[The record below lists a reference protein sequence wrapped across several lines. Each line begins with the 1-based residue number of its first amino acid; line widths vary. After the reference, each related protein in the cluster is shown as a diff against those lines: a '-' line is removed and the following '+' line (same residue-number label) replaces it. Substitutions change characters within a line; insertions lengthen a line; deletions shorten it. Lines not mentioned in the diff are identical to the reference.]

1 MAHNPN
7 PKRRMTLPL
16 AHPRALTAA
25 ALLTVAATA
34 SPNEWDRFRGP
45 NGTGIGPDG
54 ALPVVFG
61 PNSDSNGESDG
72 ALIFRTPLPA
82 GHSSPILAAG
92 RVHLT
97 AFSDTEFFT
106 IALDAETGAELWRA
120 AANRERVTEVDS
132 RNNAASPSVAATGDG
147 VYAFFPDLGLIGYDG
162 KGREQ
167 WRQPLGP
174 FDNYYGMGASPILAG
189 DFVVL
194 VLDQNLNSEIVA
206 FDRKSGEVRWRTPR
220 PEATSGHSTP
230 VLRETSNGLEVLAP
244 GSFLLTAYGVSDGK
258 PRWWVRGLP
267 WEMKSTPLLDGGLV
281 YVNGY
286 GAPVN
291 QPGNQIIP
299 PTFAEALE
307 ASDANGDGALA
318 RAEAEGHSDFWFDVI
333 DLNSNGALEAGDWAY
348 YEAVLS
354 SQNGVLAI
362 RPGAPGEAGDLT
374 EPNTVWSYRRS
385 VPQLPSPLLYGGVLY
400 MVNDGG
406 IVTAL
411 DPASGKMLSQNR
423 LQGAVDAYY
432 ASPVAADG
440 KIYFVSELGLAAVV
454 HPLDPGEESP
464 ELDVIQVNPLDEAV
478 YATPAIAPS
487 RLYIRTVE
495 ALYAFGPQ

>member
-1 MAHNPN
+1 MWYS
-7 PKRRMTLPL
+7 RFL
-16 AHPRALTAA
+16 LTILCASAA
-25 ALLTVAATA
+25 APAAVA
-34 SPNEWDRFRGP
+34 EWDRFRGP

-54 ALPVVFG
+54 ELPVAFG
-61 PNSDSNGESDG
+61 RDQ
-72 ALIFRTPLPA
+72 ALIFRTPLPP
-82 GHSSPILAAG
+82 GHSSPILAGG
-92 RVHLT
+92 RVHVT
-97 AFSDTEFFT
+97 AFVEDEFLT
-106 IALDAETGAELWRA
+106 IALHPETGEELWRA
-120 AANRERVTEVDS
+120 VAKRGRVTEVDS
-132 RNNAASPSVAATGDG
+132 RNNAASPSVAATDDG
-147 VYAFFPDLGLIGYDG
+147 VYAFFPDLGLIGYDEE
-162 KGREQ
+162 GREA

-189 DFVVL
+189 DAVVL

-206 FDRKSGEVRWRTPR
+206 FDRANGEVLWRTAR

-230 VLRETSNGLEVLAP
+230 VLRETADGLEVLAP
-244 GSFLLTAYGVSDGK
+244 GSFLLTAYDVADGAA
-258 PRWWVRGLP
+258 RWWVRGLP
-267 WEMKSTPLLDGGLV
+267 WEMKSTPLLEGDLV

-291 QPGNQIIP
+291 QPGNQITP

-307 ASDANGDGALA
+307 ASDANGDGVLA
-318 RAEAEGHSDFWFDVI
+318 RAEAAGHSDFWFDVI
-333 DLNSNGALEAGDWAY
+333 DLSSNGLLEASDWAY

-374 EPNTVWSYRRS
+374 EPNTVWSYRRR

-411 DPASGKMLSQNR
+411 DPLSGKMLSQNR

-454 HPLDPGEESP
+454 RPLDPGEESP
-464 ELDVIQVNPLDEAV
+464 ELDVVQVNPLEEAV

-495 ALYAFGPQ
+495 ALYAFGPE

>member
-1 MAHNPN
+1 M
-7 PKRRMTLPL
+7 KRAASLL
-16 AHPRALTAA
+16 ATVCLAVPAA
-25 ALLTVAATA
+25 AAAA
-34 SPNEWDRFRGP
+34 EWDRFRGP

-54 ALPVVFG
+54 ELPVVFG
-61 PNSDSNGESDG
+61 PDR
-72 ALIFRTPLPA
+72 ALIFRTPLPP
-82 GHSSPILAAG
+82 GHSSPILAGG
-92 RVHLT
+92 RVHVT
-97 AFSDTEFFT
+97 AFVENEFLT
-106 IALDAETGAELWRA
+106 IALDPETGAEMWRA
-120 AANRERVTEVDS
+120 AAKRERVTEVDS
-132 RNNAASPSVAATGDG
+132 RNNAASPSVAATDDG

-162 KGREQ
+162 EGREA

-189 DFVVL
+189 DAVIL
-194 VLDQNLNSEIVA
+194 VLDQNLDSEIVA
-206 FDRKSGEVRWRTPR
+206 FDRTDGEIRWRTPR

-230 VLRETSNGLEVLAP
+230 VLRETADGTEILAP
-244 GSFLLTAYGVSDGK
+244 GSFLLTAYDLAEGAV
-258 PRWWVRGLP
+258 RWWVRGLP
-267 WEMKSTPLLDGGLV
+267 WEMKSTPLLEGDLI

-291 QPGNQIIP
+291 QPGNQITP
-299 PTFAEALE
+299 PTFAEALA
-307 ASDANGDGALA
+307 ASDADGDGVLA
-318 RAEAEGHSDFWFDVI
+318 RAEAAGHSDFWFDVI
-333 DLNSNGALEAGDWAY
+333 DLNSNGNLEAGDWAY

-354 SQNGVLAI
+354 SQNGILAI
-362 RPGAPGEAGDLT
+362 RPGDPGEAGDLT
-374 EPNTVWSYRRS
+374 EPNTVWSYRRR

-411 DPASGKMLSQNR
+411 DPDTGAMLSQAR
-423 LQGAVDAYY
+423 LAGAVDAYY

-454 HPLDPGEESP
+454 RPLDPGENSP
-464 ELDVIQVNPLDEAV
+464 ELDVVQVNPLGEAV

-495 ALYAFGPQ
+495 ALYAFGPE

>member
-1 MAHNPN
+1 MWFY
-7 PKRRMTLPL
+7 RLLPVIFVGVT
-16 AHPRALTAA
+16 ATAA
-25 ALLTVAATA
+25 G
-34 SPNEWDRFRGP
+34 SEWDRFRGP

-54 ALPVVFG
+54 ELPVVFG
-61 PNSDSNGESDG
+61 PDR
-72 ALIFRTPLPA
+72 ALIFRTPLPP
-82 GHSSPILAAG
+82 GHSSPILAGG
-92 RVHLT
+92 RVHVT
-97 AFSDTEFFT
+97 AFVENEFLT
-106 IALDAETGAELWRA
+106 IALDPETGGELWRA
-120 AANRERVTEVDS
+120 AAKRERVTEVDS

-162 KGREQ
+162 EGREQ

-189 DFVVL
+189 DTVVL
-194 VLDQNLNSEIVA
+194 VLDQNLNSEILAVN
-206 FDRKSGEVRWRTPR
+206 RRSGEVLWRTPR

-230 VLRETSNGLEVLAP
+230 VLRETADGLEILAP
-244 GSFLLTAYGVSDGK
+244 GSFLLTAYGVADGAA
-258 PRWWVRGLP
+258 RWWVRGLP
-267 WEMKSTPLLDGGLV
+267 WEMKSTPLLEGDLV

-291 QPGNQIIP
+291 QPGNQITP

-307 ASDANGDGALA
+307 ASDANGDGVLG
-318 RAEAEGHSDFWFDVI
+318 REEAAGHSDFWFDVI
-333 DLNSNGALEAGDWAY
+333 DLSSNGLLEAGDWAY

-374 EPNTVWSYRRS
+374 EPNTVWSYRRR

-411 DPASGKMLSQNR
+411 DPSSGKMLSQNR
-423 LQGAVDAYY
+423 LQGAVDALLRPP
-432 ASPVAADG
+432 PVAADG

-454 HPLDPGEESP
+454 RPLDPGEESP
-464 ELDVIQVNPLDEAV
+464 ELDVVQVNPARRSCLRHPGDRPRRV
-478 YATPAIAPS
+478 STSGPS
-487 RLYIRTVE
+487 RRSTP
-495 ALYAFGPQ
+495 FGPE

>member
-1 MAHNPN
+1 
-7 PKRRMTLPL
+7 MTMRL
-16 AHPRALTAA
+16 ATLFALA
-25 ALLTVAATA
+25 ALVTSIPAW
-34 SPNEWDRFRGP
+34 SEEWDRFRGP

-54 ALPVVFG
+54 HLPVVFG
-61 PNSDSNGESDG
+61 PDRAEV
-72 ALIFRTPLPA
+72 FRTPLPP
-82 GHSSPILAAG
+82 GHSSPILAGG
-92 RVHLT
+92 RVHVT
-97 AFSDTEFFT
+97 AFAEDEFLT
-106 IALDAETGAELWRA
+106 IALDPETGAELWRA
-120 AANRERVTEVDS
+120 VAKRERVTEVDS
-132 RNNAASPSVAATGDG
+132 RNNAASPSVAATDDG
-147 VYAFFPDLGLIGYDG
+147 VYAFFPDLGLIGYDEE
-162 KGREQ
+162 GREA

-189 DFVVL
+189 DAVVL
-194 VLDQNLNSEIVA
+194 VLDQNLGSEIVA
-206 FDRKSGEVRWRTPR
+206 FDRASGDVLWRTAR

-230 VLRETSNGLEVLAP
+230 VLRETADGLEILAP
-244 GSFLLTAYGVSDGK
+244 GSFLLTAYDVADGDA
-258 PRWWVRGLP
+258 RWWVRGLP
-267 WEMKSTPLLDGGLV
+267 WEMKSTPLLEGDLV

-286 GAPVN
+286 GAPLN
-291 QPGNQIIP
+291 QPGNQITP

-318 RAEAEGHSDFWFDVI
+318 RDEAAGHSDFWFDVI
-333 DLNSNGALEAGDWAY
+333 DLGSNGLLEASDWAY

-354 SQNGVLAI
+354 SQNGILAI

-411 DPASGKMLSQNR
+411 DPTTGRRLSQAR
-423 LQGAVDAYY
+423 LRGAVDAYY

-454 HPLDPGEESP
+454 RPLDPGEESR
-464 ELDVIQVNPLDEAV
+464 ELEVLEVNTLGEAV

-495 ALYAFGPQ
+495 HLYAFGPGE

>member
-1 MAHNPN
+1 M
-7 PKRRMTLPL
+7 KRATVLLL
-16 AHPRALTAA
+16 AAGIGAGAGSAA
-25 ALLTVAATA
+25 A
-34 SPNEWDRFRGP
+34 SEWDRFRGP

-54 ALPVVFG
+54 ELPVVFG
-61 PNSDSNGESDG
+61 PEHGP
-72 ALIFRTPLPA
+72 IFKVSVPP

-97 AFSDTEFFT
+97 GFSDTEFFT
-106 IALDAETGAELWRA
+106 IALDTETGEELWRA
-120 AANRERVTEVDS
+120 AAKRERVTEVDT
-132 RNNAASPSVAATGDG
+132 RNNAASPSVAAAADG

-162 KGREQ
+162 EGREA
-167 WRQPLGP
+167 WRQSLGP

-189 DFVVL
+189 DAVVL

-206 FDRKSGEVRWRTPR
+206 FDRRSGEVLWRTPR

-230 VLRETSNGLEVLAP
+230 VLRETADGLEILAP
-244 GSFLLTAYGVSDGK
+244 GSFLLTAYAVADGTA
-258 PRWWVRGLP
+258 RWWVRGLP
-267 WEMKSTPLLDGGLV
+267 WEMKSTPLLEGDLI

-291 QPGNQIIP
+291 QPGNQITP
-299 PTFAEALE
+299 PSFAEALE
-307 ASDANGDGALA
+307 ASDANGDGVLA

-374 EPNTVWSYRRS
+374 EPNTVWSYRRR

-411 DPASGKMLSQNR
+411 DPGSGEMLSQGR
-423 LQGAVDAYY
+423 LSGAVDAYY

-454 HPLDPGEESP
+454 RPLDPGEKSP
-464 ELDVIQVNPLDEAV
+464 ELEVIHVNAFEESV

-495 ALYAFGPQ
+495 HLYAFGPE

>member
-1 MAHNPN
+1 MN
-7 PKRRMTLPL
+7 
-16 AHPRALTAA
+16 RAGLLLAA
-25 ALLTVAATA
+25 ACLAAAA
-34 SPNEWDRFRGP
+34 SATSEEWDRFRGP

-54 ALPVVFG
+54 ALPTVFG
-61 PNSDSNGESDG
+61 PEHDP
-72 ALIFRTPLPA
+72 IFRVPLPP

-97 AFSDTEFFT
+97 GYSETEFFT
-106 IALDAETGAELWRA
+106 IALDAETGDEIWRA
-120 AANRERVTEVDS
+120 SVERERVTEVDS
-132 RNNAASPSVAATGDG
+132 RNNAASPSVAATRDG
-147 VYAFFPDLGLIGYDG
+147 VYAFFPDLGLIGYDEEG
-162 KGREQ
+162 MER

-174 FDNYYGMGASPILAG
+174 FDNFYGMGASPILAG
-189 DFVVL
+189 DAVVL

-206 FDRKSGEVRWRTPR
+206 FNRRDGEVLWRTAR

-230 VLRETSNGLEVLAP
+230 VLRETGDGLEILAP
-244 GSFLLTAYGVSDGK
+244 GSFLLTAYGLEDGSA
-258 PRWWVRGLP
+258 RWWVRGLP
-267 WEMKSTPLLDGGLV
+267 WEMKSTPLLEGDLV

-291 QPGNQIIP
+291 QPGNQITP
-299 PTFAEALE
+299 PSFAEALE
-307 ASDANGDGALA
+307 ASDTNGDGVLA

-333 DLNSNGALEAGDWAY
+333 DLSSNGTLEADDWAY

-354 SQNGVLAI
+354 SQNGILAI
-362 RPGAPGEAGDLT
+362 RPGAPGETGDLT
-374 EPNTVWSYRRS
+374 EPNTVWSYRRR
-385 VPQLPSPLLYGGVLY
+385 VPQLPSPLLYEGVLY

-411 DPASGKMLSQNR
+411 DPDTGEVLSQGR

-454 HPLDPGEESP
+454 RPLDPGEESP
-464 ELDVIQVNPLDEAV
+464 EFDVVQVNPLGESV

-495 ALYAFGPQ
+495 ALYAFGPE

>member
-1 MAHNPN
+1 M
-7 PKRRMTLPL
+7 KL
-16 AHPRALTAA
+16 A
-25 ALLTVAATA
+25 ALLLATACLSAAAAATA
-34 SPNEWDRFRGP
+34 SEWDRFRGP

-54 ALPVVFG
+54 KLPVVFG
-61 PNSDSNGESDG
+61 PEHGPV
-72 ALIFRTPLPA
+72 FRVPLPA

-92 RVHLT
+92 RVHVT
-97 AFSDTEFFT
+97 AYSETEFFT
-106 IALDAETGAELWRA
+106 IALDASTGDELWRA
-120 AANRERVTEVDS
+120 AAKRERVTEVDS
-132 RNNAASPSVAATGDG
+132 RNNAASPSVAATEDG

-162 KGREQ
+162 KGREV

-174 FDNYYGMGASPILAG
+174 FDNFYGMGASPILAG
-189 DFVVL
+189 DTVIL
-194 VLDQNLNSEIVA
+194 VLDQNLNSEIIA
-206 FDRKSGEVRWRTPR
+206 LDRKDGTILWRTPR

-230 VLRETSNGLEVLAP
+230 VLRETGDGLEILAP
-244 GSFLLTAYGVSDGK
+244 GSFLLTAYGVEDGSA
-258 PRWWVRGLP
+258 RWWVQGLP
-267 WEMKSTPLLDGGLV
+267 WEMKSTPLLEGGLV

-291 QPGNQIIP
+291 QPGNQITP
-299 PTFAEALE
+299 PSFAEALE
-307 ASDANGDGALA
+307 ASDGNGDGVIA
-318 RAEAEGHSDFWFDVI
+318 RDEAEGHSDFWFGVI
-333 DLNSNGALEAGDWAY
+333 DLSSDGLLEAHEWAY

-354 SQNGVLAI
+354 SQNGILAI

-374 EPNTVWSYRRS
+374 AQNTVWSYRRR
-385 VPQLPSPLLYGGVLY
+385 VPQLPSPLLYSGVLY

-411 DPASGKMLSQNR
+411 DPNTGEMLSQGR
-423 LQGAVDAYY
+423 LKGAVDAYY

-454 HPLDPGEESP
+454 RPLDPGEESP
-464 ELDVIQVNPLDEAV
+464 ELDVVQVNPLGESV

-495 ALYAFGPQ
+495 ALYAFGPE